1 MYLNQNRESPL
12 KISKIVCFPVF
23 SIPFRWD
30 IFQSIDSR
38 KPTFCYLILNAV
50 RWICFEVKQDYDF
63 WMPLNLQASDFKY
76 LSEVDYLTLIAY
88 RSCIFLSTNTVIL
101 SHESVCFV
109 CLNFHLINVISIL
122 AKHSVG
128 RWSSFKEVLFEK
140 LLCRACS
147 LLLECVPTR
156 VMTSTRKNHES
167 YEKLAASFS
176 PRIFRSNE
184 NHSVQ
189 CITTSIRQV
198 LNSRSVKLGILTGRK
213 WCPLLWNHLHQRAS
227 PSVPCSLLAWSPP
240 R

>member
-1 MYLNQNRESPL
+1 MNALKFASFWFQIFIRSGLSNLKLPIAAVFFFLQTQLFWVPSQFVLSVLIFTQLN
-12 KISKIVCFPVF
+12 I
-23 SIPFRWD
+23 
-30 IFQSIDSR
+30 
-38 KPTFCYLILNAV
+38 
-50 RWICFEVKQDYDF
+50 
-63 WMPLNLQASDFKY
+63 
-76 LSEVDYLTLIAY
+76 
-88 RSCIFLSTNTVIL
+88 
-101 SHESVCFV
+101 
-109 CLNFHLINVISIL
+109 ISIL

-128 RWSSFKEVLFEK
+128 RWSSFKEVLFEN

-147 LLLECVPTR
+147 LLLECLPTR